1 MSRITRKSVL
11 LLSED
16 SSKENENN
24 NKKNEFKTPTKIR
37 KPRKPVVSSK
47 SEFSNHFN

>member
-1 MSRITRKSVL
+1 MSRITRNSVL

-24 NKKNEFKTPTKIR
+24 NKTKEFKTPTKVR
-37 KPRKPVVSSK
+37 RGKKPAVSSK
-47 SEFSNHFN
+47 L

>member
-16 SSKENENN
+16 SSKENENVN
-24 NKKNEFKTPTKIR
+24 RTKEFKTPTKIR
-37 KPRKPVVSSK
+37 KSIKTTVSS
-47 SEFSNHFN
+47 